1 MRSPSSR
8 RHADIAAPRPMETIQ
23 SALAGEAKAVSS
35 LLQIGWTLWI
45 SPAILQGKRGVVE
58 LRHQSAEGR
67 ERHSLPVL
75 TFLTLRD
82 EGTIVPQPGSD
93 EDLWVRCTLSE
104 RVLSTP
110 SQDEQSSAPQ
120 SVASS
125 AA

>member
-1 MRSPSSR
+1 M
-8 RHADIAAPRPMETIQ
+8 ATIE
-23 SALAGEAKAVSS
+23 SALVGEPKAVSS

-67 ERHSLPVL
+67 ERYSLPVL

-82 EGTIVPQPGSD
+82 EGTIIPQPGSD
-93 EDLWVRCTLSE
+93 EDLWVRCALSE
-104 RVLSTP
+104 RVLST
-110 SQDEQSSAPQ
+110 SSEDEKIRAPE

>member
-1 MRSPSSR
+1 
-8 RHADIAAPRPMETIQ
+8 METIQ
-23 SALAGEAKAVSS
+23 SAIAGEPRAVSS

-67 ERHSLPVL
+67 ERYSLPVL

-82 EGTIVPQPGSD
+82 EGAIIPQPGSD

-104 RVLSTP
+104 RALSTP
-110 SQDEQSSAPQ
+110 SQDEQSSAPEN
-120 SVASS
+120 VASS

>member
-1 MRSPSSR
+1 MRTSR
-8 RHADIAAPRPMETIQ
+8 RQADTAAPLPTATIQ
-23 SALAGEAKAVSS
+23 SALAGEPNAVSA
-35 LLQIGWTLWI
+35 LLHAGWTLWI

-67 ERHSLPVL
+67 ARYALPVL

-82 EGTIVPQPGSD
+82 EGTISPQPATV

-104 RVLSTP
+104 RALST
-110 SQDEQSSAPQ
+110 STRDAKETASDD
-120 SVASS
+120 VASS